1 MRLHRWNFAAD
12 VLMASNSILGI
23 LGGGVWHFVPK
34 RVSVSAFRR
43 CHAVLPAA
51 SFNTPSGRGAS
62 ARETAPSPSGGAEP
76 SVPRDGGAELSPSL
90 QPELDAAK
98 SSAGSEQTG
107 GEAA

>member
-1 MRLHRWNFAAD
+1 
-12 VLMASNSILGI
+12 MASISILGI
-23 LGGGVWHFVPK
+23 LGGGVWHFVPESGYPYPL
-34 RVSVSAFRR
+34 SVDVT
-43 CHAVLPAA
+43 AVLPAA
-51 SFNTPSGRGAS
+51 SFNTLPAEEPS

-76 SVPRDGGAELSPSL
+76 SSQETAEPELSPSL